1 MVRRQSG
8 LNFRKRRKKINI
20 PLVKEALFWVVEIA
34 IVIIIAYVM
43 VAFFGLRTSV
53 VGQAMESTLDNG
65 EQILVNRFVYTV
77 SHPKSGD
84 VVVFLPNGN
93 EKSHYY
99 VRRVIAVP

>member
-43 VAFFGLRTSV
+43 VAFFGLRTSE

-65 EQILVNRFVYTV
+65 EQILVNRFV
-77 SHPKSGD
+77 
-84 VVVFLPNGN
+84 
-93 EKSHYY
+93 
-99 VRRVIAVP
+99 